1 MFLRNKPAYIEY
13 LGKGVKNVFN
23 KSKMIYGEEIGSI
36 IVEKKAFSEQI
47 NGWFQ
52 CNGNTGLKCQRGCMF
67 KVNMN
72 L

>member
-1 MFLRNKPAYIEY
+1 ME
-13 LGKGVKNVFN
+13 
-23 KSKMIYGEEIGSI
+23 KMVSEIGSI